1 MSQRHPRGTLFASGH
16 TTPAGLA
23 TLITARKPVSK
34 PVKARAAEAANPI
47 PSRADDVYA
56 RLLQAINDGRFRPG
70 DRVLETEIADWLM
83 VSRTPVREALRRLE
97 SEDVLARATQGLTVA
112 EMGEDEL
119 FELYDLREALEATAA
134 EFAAHHATAGDL
146 RELQRVLELEAHV
159 PQHDNLSMAAVNRTF
174 HITLAAASHNRYLS
188 KTLNAMQDAFLRLPS
203 TTFSMGGRPGKALE
217 EHSKIVEA
225 IAARD
230 PAAAARHARAHI
242 RASRRTRIRLN
253 EQVRKLAS
261 ERDGPGKPPKVWR

>member
-1 MSQRHPRGTLFASGH
+1 MNRLIGTTLGSGQRISSGNG
-16 TTPAGLA
+16 AKVA
-23 TLITARKPVSK
+23 FSN
-34 PVKARAAEAANPI
+34 PVKARAVKVANPTL
-47 PSRADDVYA
+47 SRADDVYD

-119 FELYDLREALEATAA
+119 FELYDLRETLEATAA
-134 EFAAHHATAGDL
+134 EFAARHATAGDL
-146 RELQRVLELEAHV
+146 HELQRVLELEARV
-159 PQHDNLSMAAVNRTF
+159 PHHDNLAMAAMNRNF
-174 HITLAAASHNRYLS
+174 HIALTASSHNRYLS
-188 KTLNAMQDAFLRLPS
+188 KTLNAMQDTFLRLPS
-203 TTFSMGGRPGKALE
+203 TTFSMEGRPGKALE

-225 IAARD
+225 ITARD
-230 PAAAARHARAHI
+230 PVAAARHARAHI

-261 ERDGPGKPPKVWR
+261 ERDGPGKVPRVWR